1 MKKFIISLFAVLAL
15 GIAANAANYS
25 VDEASIDA
33 MIEAAAEVSPLAM
46 ENASADLTSP
56 TVKVQLGEGVQPIIA
71 FIPSAIPVT
80 GWLACH
86 RMYMGTSALAI
97 ILNIVTGGGFGVVYV
112 VDAVM
117 LLLGVLDNNISQ
129 YCDNGRWLMWA
140 NII

>member
-46 ENASADLTSP
+46 ENASPDLTSP
-56 TVKVQLGEGVQPIIA
+56 TVKVQLGEGIQPIIA
-71 FIPSAIPVT
+71 FILSAIPVT

>member
-46 ENASADLTSP
+46 ESAAPAVTDVTIHIGSNP
-56 TVKVQLGEGVQPIIA
+56 QPIVA
-71 FIPSAIPVT
+71 FVLSVIPVT

>member
-46 ENASADLTSP
+46 ENASFDLTSP

-71 FIPSAIPVT
+71 FILSVIPVT
-80 GWLACH
+80 GWFACH
-86 RMYMGTSALAI
+86 RLYMGTSWLAF
-97 ILNIVTGGGFGVVYV
+97 ILNVLTGAGFGIVYT

-129 YCDNGRWLMWA
+129 YCNNGPWLTWA
-140 NII
+140 DLI

>member
-1 MKKFIISLFAVLAL
+1 MKKVLVSLFAVLAM
-15 GIAANAANYS
+15 GIAASAAHYS

-46 ENASADLTSP
+46 ESAAPAVTDVTIHIGSNP
-56 TVKVQLGEGVQPIIA
+56 QPIVA
-71 FIPSAIPVT
+71 FVLSVIPVT